1 MEDSSYVHLN
11 VEIISQRI
19 HISKHHIV
27 PIKYEQFLLVKS
39 KYIKIKVPWATHN
52 NISLLILFGS
62 SEIFFFPPLLFLG
75 CDPPV
80 HIIRT

>member
-39 KYIKIKVPWATHN
+39 KYIKIQVPWAIHN

-62 SEIFFFPPLLFLG
+62 SEIFFFSST
-75 CDPPV
+75 
-80 HIIRT
+80 IILRM